1 VRRYRLYRVT
11 PLLWVYPDTMLE
23 DRLPNPELHSRWKR
37 CFDRLTELREFALS
51 LSTQTSRTPAE
62 IELLERL
69 QSAIHEEGRLAAILL
84 VAANL
89 SDGIGEPAT

>member
-1 VRRYRLYRVT
+1 
-11 PLLWVYPDTMLE
+11 
-23 DRLPNPELHSRWKR
+23 
-37 CFDRLTELREFALS
+37 
-51 LSTQTSRTPAE
+51 
-62 IELLERL
+62 L